1 MQVAGPLIIQPAHHR
16 DIGRGIAR
24 IDYDVMDSIDAG
36 TDSFVEITSRK
47 RTVVRCLPVIP
58 SDEGKGVIRLDDL
71 TMENAGAQI
80 GKHVYVK
87 KIDVSEA
94 EQVTVAPLQEIP
106 SGMKQYL
113 NDVLY
118 HQAIVK
124 EQLVAIPY
132 FPGSL
137 MFTVKNYTP
146 LVQSVMITSKTK
158 FQIENTNY
166 YLSNNV

>member
-1 MQVAGPLIIQPAHHR
+1 MQITGPLIIQPAHHR
-16 DIGRGIAR
+16 DIGCGIAR
-24 IDYDVMDSIDAG
+24 MDYDVIDSLDTR
-36 TDSFVEITSRK
+36 TDSFVEIISRK

-71 TMENAGAQI
+71 TMENIGSQI

-94 EQVTVAPLQEIP
+94 ERVIVAPLQEIP
-106 SGMKQYL
+106 PVMEQYL

-118 HQAIVK
+118 NQAIVK

-137 MFTVKNYTP
+137 IFTVKDYTP
-146 LVQSVMITSKTK
+146 LAQSVMITSKTK

-166 YLSNNV
+166 YFSNNV